1 MKIKNF
7 LILNKDFDEALN
19 FLLTLK
25 MPAYQSLEISNCIDE
40 VIAKHQTLDRTRKAI
55 VERYC
60 LKDEKGNPTIN
71 KEGNIVFK
79 TMEDQKE
86 CLAEVQK
93 VLDEE
98 TEITLTEKVKIDKNQ
113 QISPLQIKLLK
124 EFIVIDK

>member
-7 LILNKDFDEALN
+7 LIFNKDFGEALN

-25 MPAYQSLEISNCIDE
+25 MPAYQSLEISECIDE
-40 VIAKHQTLDRTRKAI
+40 VIAKHQTLERTRKAI

-71 KEGNIVFK
+71 KEGNVVFE
-79 TMEDQKE
+79 TIEDQKD

-93 VLDEE
+93 ILDEE
-98 TEITLTEKVKIDKNQ
+98 AEIKLTEKVHIDKNQ
-113 QISPLQIKLLK
+113 SISPLQIKLLK
-124 EFIVIDK
+124 DFIVIDK